1 MVGPLILKIFLGKIK
16 GFMYKLLIIFL
27 GKIKGF
33 MYKLLIIFLGKI
45 KGFMYELLITFVNF
59 HKKINITSLEECYS
73 ACLA

>member
-33 MYKLLIIFLGKI
+33 MYKLLIIF
-45 KGFMYELLITFVNF
+45 VNF
-59 HKKINITSLEECYS
+59 HKKINITSLEEC
-73 ACLA
+73 